1 MWWGTSGER
10 LWESNCLGWFDCL
23 GIRERGKVIH
33 GEDLRREFPA
43 PTREQLVAEGTRFVG
58 TARKHGRGGLAAA
71 KSRSGPASSLRSKT
85 ASKLSEGVGA
95 VKKAACE
102 GACKDCGP

>member
-1 MWWGTSGER
+1 M
-10 LWESNCLGWFDCL
+10 

-95 VKKAACE
+95 VKKAACDVRRVRVRIVAPKAWRCFLL
-102 GACKDCGP
+102 GGRLGRP